1 MQLDFEMH
9 RQRCA
14 LVLAALSLLLAPAAP
29 AAVVLSGE
37 VYAVDAQSIM
47 TPPSE
52 SGQVVLRSFTAEG
65 ASIKAGDVVLR
76 IDGGTAASSMRELK
90 SQHTLARARAD
101 KETAEL
107 QVKAVD
113 AERLL
118 RVAEVTLEKARLD
131 ATIPAAH
138 ISKLDFDRYQGEA
151 TKNTREVEVKTA
163 EWQSATAA
171 VERRQADARLELT
184 NLQTQIDYAQTQLSA
199 AEVLALRDGVVVH
212 GFDPWRGNRFDEG
225 SSSFSGQRVGE
236 IVDAS
241 GAPELGVRAWALDV
255 DRAAIRVD
263 QRVSIA
269 FDALDGGSVPGVVKR
284 ISGAPQAK
292 AEWGDGRYFEIEL
305 VVALPPAMKGGLRP
319 GSSARVQL
327 QEAGTT
333 AGPARGGPVKRL
345 DGEIVAFEYEAIGP
359 PSISDQWV
367 LGLTQLVAD
376 GTQVMPGQVVASF
389 DGNEVARKLDEKRS
403 SLNEK
408 QSLLANLNLA
418 LGERQRAER
427 IATAEQQA
435 KLTKAE
441 RKATQPEELFAA
453 MAYRKLVA
461 ERRLA
466 QTEMTLVERREQM
479 AARQRVAERE
489 QLEAEIELLQAQV
502 SELEKGMSELNV
514 KATRAGVM
522 LHLSNG
528 QGEKFD
534 VGAQVY
540 RGQSVAQIPDMT
552 RLGVR
557 MQVPERDIGA
567 VRGDQRVRVDVEGG
581 AVPTLFGKVTEIG
594 RIVRSRSRVKPVPVV
609 DVRIEFEALPE
620 GAKLKPGQPVRV
632 ELMQGAGA

>member
-1 MQLDFEMH
+1 MRVDRNVRHKRWL
-9 RQRCA
+9 
-14 LVLAALSLLLAPAAP
+14 LLGLLLLAPTAP

-37 VYAVDAQSIM
+37 VYAVNAQSIM

-52 SGQVVLRSFTAEG
+52 QGQVVLRSFTPEG

-76 IDGGTAASSMRELK
+76 IDGGSAASSMRELK
-90 SQHTLARARAD
+90 SQHTLAKARGD

-131 ATIPAAH
+131 ASIPAVH
-138 ISKLDFDRYQGEA
+138 LSKLDYDRYQGEA
-151 TKNTREVEVKTA
+151 LKNTREVEVKMA
-163 EWQSATAA
+163 EWKAATAA
-171 VERRQADARLELT
+171 GERRAADARLELA
-184 NLQTQIDYAQTQLSA
+184 NLQTQIDYAQTQLAA
-199 AEVLALRDGVVVH
+199 AEVLAERDGVVVH

-241 GAPELGVRAWALDV
+241 GASQLGVRAWALDV
-255 DRAAIRVD
+255 DRTSIRVD

-269 FDALDGGSVPGVVKR
+269 FDALGGSAVPGVVKR

-292 AEWGDGRYFEIEL
+292 AEWGDGRYFEIE
-305 VVALPPAMKGGLRP
+305 VGVALPAEVEGQLRP

-327 QEAGTT
+327 QEAG
-333 AGPARGGPVKRL
+333 AMGSSARSGPVKRL

-359 PSISDQWV
+359 PSLGDQWV
-367 LGLTQLVAD
+367 MGLTQLVPD

-389 DGNEVARKLDEKRS
+389 DGNETARKLDEKRS

-408 QSLLANLNLA
+408 RSQLASLLLA
-418 LGERQRAER
+418 LGERERAER

-441 RKATQPEELFAA
+441 RKATQPEDLIGA
-453 MAYRKLVA
+453 MEYSKLVA

-466 QTEMTLVERREQM
+466 QAEMALVQRREQLS
-479 AARQRVAERE
+479 ARQRVAERE
-489 QLEAEIELLQAQV
+489 QVEAEIELLQAQV
-502 SELEKGMSELNV
+502 SEMEKGMGELNV

-540 RGQSVAQIPDMT
+540 RGQTVAQIPDMT

-557 MQVPERDIGA
+557 LQVPERDINA

-581 AVPTLFGKVTEIG
+581 AVPTLFGKVIEIG
-594 RIVRSRSRVKPVPVV
+594 RVVRSRSRVNPVPVV
-609 DVRIEFEALPE
+609 DVRIEFEELPE